1 MFDIEQIDSVQIYI
15 FVLIALLFTLLLV
28 VVVMYVKNK
37 IDIYHLKNAL
47 YEKKDSVIEKK
58 RETKSSEQYFER
70 IDEFLKLAGLE
81 KIGSLAF
88 IPILLASMVISAF
101 FIYNIFDNIFAI
113 GIGFGL
119 GLFIPYFIVKTLI
132 SRRKN
137 EFNFALSDAI
147 SILVRMMRN
156 GVGFEQAFKRAIS
169 LSQSN
174 VFKTLF
180 NKYMKEKDLIGDERA
195 FETMFKSVKSS
206 EIRIFALSI
215 SIGKSSG
222 GKFSNTLEKLEDS
235 IKQRISLQKKVTV
248 ATQEAKIGSYMIV
261 GILILLF
268 VMMNSNFNGALVNYF
283 FGTEGGKFQM
293 MMIMLW
299 VGFGLFINSILTKI
313 D

>member
-1 MFDIEQIDSVQIYI
+1 MIDVEQIDSIQIAI
-15 FVLIALLFTLLLV
+15 FVFIALILTILIV
-28 VVVMYVKNK
+28 VVAMYIKNK
-37 IDIYHLKNAL
+37 IDVYNLKKAL

-58 RETKSSEQYFER
+58 KESKSSEQYFER
-70 IDEFLKLAGLE
+70 IESFLRFAGLE
-81 KIGSLAF
+81 KVGSLPF
-88 IPILLASMVISAF
+88 IGVVLASMGIGSSL
-101 FIYNIFDNIFAI
+101 IYNIFDNIFAI
-113 GIGFGL
+113 GIGVAL
-119 GLFIPYFIVKTLI
+119 GLYVPYFIVQMLASK
-132 SRRKN
+132 RKN

-169 LSQSN
+169 LSQSTI
-174 VFKTLF
+174 FQSLF

-195 FETMFKSVKSS
+195 FETMFKSVKSA

-222 GKFSNTLEKLEDS
+222 GKFSNTLEKLEES

-248 ATQEAKIGSYMIV
+248 ATQEAKVGSYMIV
-261 GILILLF
+261 GILVLLF
-268 VMMNSNFNGALVNYF
+268 FMMNNNFNGALVNYF

-293 MMIMLW
+293 MMVMLW
-299 VGFGLFINSILTKI
+299 VGLGLFINSILTKI

>member
-1 MFDIEQIDSVQIYI
+1 MPQLEQIDSIQIYLFI
-15 FVLIALLFTLLLV
+15 FIALLLTLLIILIA
-28 VVVMYVKNK
+28 MLIKNRM
-37 IDIYHLKNAL
+37 DVFNLKKAV
-47 YEKKDSVIEKK
+47 YEKKSSVLEKK
-58 RETKSSEQYFER
+58 KDEDKNVAYF
-70 IDEFLKLAGLE
+70 DKLDSFLKLAGLE
-81 KIGSLAF
+81 KLGSFAF
-88 IPILLASMVISAF
+88 IAILLTSMTIGALFV
-101 FIYNIFDNIFAI
+101 YNVFDNLLAI
-113 GIGFGL
+113 AIGFGL
-119 GLFIPYFIVKTLI
+119 GLYIPYFIVKTLI
-132 SRRKN
+132 SKRKN

-174 VFKTLF
+174 VFKYLF

-195 FETMFKSVKSS
+195 FEIMFTSLQSA
-206 EIRIFALSI
+206 ELRIFALSI

-222 GKFSNTLEKLEDS
+222 GKFSNTLDKLEDS
-235 IKQRISLQKKVTV
+235 IKQRISLQKKITV
-248 ATQEAKIGSYMIV
+248 ATQEAKVGSYMIV

-293 MMIMLW
+293 MIVMLW
-299 VGFGLFINSILTKI
+299 VGLGLFINSVLTKL